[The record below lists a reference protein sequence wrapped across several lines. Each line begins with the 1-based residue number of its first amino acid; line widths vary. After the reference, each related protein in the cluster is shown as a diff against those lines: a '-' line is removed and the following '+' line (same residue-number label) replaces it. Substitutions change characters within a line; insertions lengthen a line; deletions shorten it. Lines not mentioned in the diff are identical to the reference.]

1 MLKKIWE
8 KTSEI
13 LKFEIKWKHILIGFY
28 FENNQKIH
36 DLNNLISTI
45 ATVIYKYKM
54 YCRIKNC
61 NETIENVCTHVKK
74 SLKTYSFVYRRLS
87 RKNCQN
93 TFEKISNLL

>member
-1 MLKKIWE
+1 M
-8 KTSEI
+8 
-13 LKFEIKWKHILIGFY
+13 IGFY

-74 SLKTYSFVYRRLS
+74 SLKTYSFVYKRLS
-87 RKNCQN
+87 RKKLSEY
-93 TFEKISNLL
+93 FWKDK